1 MVQEVKQHR
10 LSFNDIVGTIRK
22 LLRNLFLYFLGTFK
36 RPAPYVVILNGHMV
50 DWHHDNN
57 QDGERFSKLLEKL
70 HRDCDFVNF
79 EDAVRMIVNHESV
92 KRCTIAFT
100 FDDGWRDCYTQIV
113 PQLEKFGVNAMFFIN
128 PNAADAA
135 QKCNQAYIDNFTV
148 NTTKSPGKYLMTW
161 DQIKDLQKRGFLFG
175 AHTLDHYCI
184 NDDNIEELKHQ
195 ICDCRV
201 RIEEKLGVP
210 CDYFAF
216 PYGRLEHA
224 NPLSIDIA
232 CNCYKYVFSQSD
244 HKHFFSFGGRVI
256 NRRHFEPFWPISHV
270 RYFLSAKRS

>member
-1 MVQEVKQHR
+1 MSIIHTMRQAARGFV
-10 LSFNDIVGTIRK
+10 LSV
-22 LLRNLFLYFLGTFK
+22 LGTFK
-36 RPAPYVVILNGHMV
+36 QPSPYVHILNGHMV
-50 DWHHDNN
+50 DWHHDNDA
-57 QDGERFSKLLEKL
+57 DGERFAKQLAEL
-70 HRDCDFVNF
+70 HKYCRCVNF
-79 EDAVRMIVNHESV
+79 EDAVRMIVNHEKV
-92 KRCTIAFT
+92 DVPTVAFT
-100 FDDGWRDCYTQIV
+100 FDDGWRDCYTQIA
-113 PQLEKFGVNAMFFIN
+113 PQLEKYGVNAMFFIN
-128 PNAADAA
+128 PNFVDAA
-135 QKCNQAYIDNFTV
+135 EKNDEAYIENFTV
-148 NTTKSPGKYLMTW
+148 NTTKSPGKHPMTW
-161 DQIKDLQKRGFLFG
+161 EQIKDLQSRGFLFG

-210 CDYFAF
+210 CDFFAF